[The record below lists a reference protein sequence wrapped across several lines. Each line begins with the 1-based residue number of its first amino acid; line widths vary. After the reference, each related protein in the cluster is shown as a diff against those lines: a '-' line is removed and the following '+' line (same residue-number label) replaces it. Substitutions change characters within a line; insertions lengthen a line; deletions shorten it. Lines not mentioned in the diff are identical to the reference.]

1 MKYKPQNV
9 LLEGSAG
16 GMLGGSAVALWFLII
31 DLGRGRMFT
40 TPALLGGLLL
50 HGSAVPA
57 SLRLAAEYSVVH
69 FAAFVLFGVTA
80 SWLLKTS
87 ERHPAFF
94 SGVILLFCVF
104 EFFFLTL
111 VGAVSQ
117 EALQTLIWWRI
128 VVGNTLATAAMLTFF
143 ADRHPWLVARLK
155 TKWRYSRGLSR
166 TRTARPG
173 KRASSPSLPQVS

>member
-1 MKYKPQNV
+1 MKFKPQNV
-9 LLEGSAG
+9 LLEGSTA
-16 GMLGGSAVALWFLII
+16 GMLGGSAVALWFLIV
-31 DLGRGRMFT
+31 DLGRGGMFT

-57 SLRLAAEYSVVH
+57 SLRSAAEYSVVH
-69 FAAFVLFGVTA
+69 FAAFALFGVIA
-80 SWLLKTS
+80 SCLLKTS

-94 SGVILLFCVF
+94 SGVVLLFCVF

-117 EALQTLIWWRI
+117 EALQTLIWWR
-128 VVGNTLATAAMLTFF
+128 VVMGNILATAVMLTFF

-155 TKWRYSRGLSR
+155 TKLRHSRGLSR
-166 TRTARPG
+166 TKAVRQS
-173 KRASSPSLPQVS
+173 KRAPSPSLPQVS

>member
-9 LLEGSAG
+9 LLEGSTA

-40 TPALLGGLLL
+40 TPALLGGLL

-80 SWLLKTS
+80 SWMLKTS

-94 SGVILLFCVF
+94 PGVILLFCVF

-111 VGAVSQ
+111 LGAVSQ

-128 VVGNTLATAAMLTFF
+128 VVGNILATAAMLTFF

-166 TRTARPG
+166 TRAARPD
-173 KRASSPSLPQVS
+173 KRAPSPSLPQVS

>member
-9 LLEGSAG
+9 LLEGLTA

-31 DLGRGRMFT
+31 DLGRGGMFT

-57 SLRLAAEYSVVH
+57 SLRSAAEYSVVH
-69 FAAFVLFGVTA
+69 FAAFVLFGAIA
-80 SWLLKTS
+80 SWPLKTS

-111 VGAVSQ
+111 VGVVSQ
-117 EALQTLIWWRI
+117 EALQTLISWRI
-128 VVGNTLATAAMLTFF
+128 VVGNILATAAMLTFF
-143 ADRHPWLVARLK
+143 ADQHPWLVARLK
-155 TKWRYSRGLSR
+155 TKWRFSRGLSK
-166 TRTARPG
+166 TRAARPG
-173 KRASSPSLPQVS
+173 KRAPSPSLPQVS

>member
-1 MKYKPQNV
+1 MKFKPQNV
-9 LLEGSAG
+9 LLEGSTA
-16 GMLGGSAVALWFLII
+16 GMLGGLAVALWFLAI
-31 DLGRGRMFT
+31 DLGRGGVFT

-50 HGSAVPA
+50 HGGAVPA
-57 SLRLAAEYSVVH
+57 SLRSATEYSVVH
-69 FAAFVLFGVTA
+69 FAAFVCFGVIA
-80 SWLLKTS
+80 SWLLNTS

-94 SGVILLFCVF
+94 SGVVLLFCVF

-128 VVGNTLATAAMLTFF
+128 VVGNILATAAMLKFF

-166 TRTARPG
+166 TRVVHPG
-173 KRASSPSLPQVS
+173 KKAPSPSWPQVS